1 LLKAQVQA
9 PEPKPKRDTRYN
21 HLSDDV
27 IFVCGANAGF
37 ERVVAGDFEGAI
49 SRRRGLSKEFA

>member
-1 LLKAQVQA
+1 VRA

-21 HLSDDV
+21 HLSDDI